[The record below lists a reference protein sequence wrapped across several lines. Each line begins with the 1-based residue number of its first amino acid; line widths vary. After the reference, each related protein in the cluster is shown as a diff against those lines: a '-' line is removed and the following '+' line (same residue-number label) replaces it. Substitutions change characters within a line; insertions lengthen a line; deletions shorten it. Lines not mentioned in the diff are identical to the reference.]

1 MRVESTRKRVSKPPD
16 ERRLD
21 LLEAARKVFAEKGIP
36 AATVS
41 DVTEAAGV
49 AKGTFYLYF
58 ESKEALLGALKERF
72 VDDLIA
78 HASSLLPRIGRDD
91 WWALA
96 DSTVGSMFDFV
107 LGNRDLIQVFAQEGL
122 TPESRQVF
130 ADCEAK
136 LVNMFAF
143 AIQAGVEAG
152 AFAVRDPQLTAAFLN
167 HAFRGVL
174 ENSILYD
181 REIDRGRLVD
191 GAREFMRRALAP

>member
-1 MRVESTRKRVSKPPD
+1 MESSRKRVAKPPD

-36 AATVS
+36 GATVS
-41 DVTEAAGV
+41 DITEAAGV

-78 HASSLLPRIGRDD
+78 HASSFLPRIGRDD

-96 DSTVGSMFDFV
+96 DSTVESVFDFV
-107 LGNRDLIQVFAQEGL
+107 LAHRDLIQVFAQEGL
-122 TPESRQVF
+122 TPQSRQVF
-130 ADCEAK
+130 ADAEDK

-143 AIQAGVEAG
+143 AIRAGADAG
-152 AFAVRDPQLTAAFLN
+152 AFAARDPELTAAFLN
-167 HAFRGVL
+167 HAFHGVI
-174 ENSILYD
+174 EHSILYGRD
-181 REIDRGRLVD
+181 IDRDRLVD
-191 GAREFMRRALAP
+191 GAREFMRRVLAP